1 MQLLWPLLLY
11 IVHACSS
18 THTDKGISGWDPR
31 TSSAVQHALITHR
44 KKQCA
49 CIRGILRS
57 RCILPPKFLTLQ
69 RNRRLGQPLELPPPL
84 GLSPLGYKNSTESQ
98 FSRTSARPSARAASG
113 VSVSPPSCHTPHD
126 LLLVLFDIDPRL
138 LSLHWWHREQN
149 RDLNA
154 YSCEPTFLSE
164 LR

>member
-1 MQLLWPLLLY
+1 MQLLCPLLLY

-31 TSSAVQHALITHR
+31 TSSAVQHALITHKR
-44 KKQCA
+44 KQCA

-98 FSRTSARPSARAASG
+98 FSLPAPARVLPPEFQSLRPAVTHPTTS
-113 VSVSPPSCHTPHD
+113 C
-126 LLLVLFDIDPRL
+126 LC
-138 LSLHWWHREQN
+138 SLTSILAFYPCIGGTEN
-149 RDLNA
+149 KT
-154 YSCEPTFLSE
+154 EI
-164 LR
+164 